1 MSKSARDNSYVFTT
15 VSLWHFLSLFRMAAA
30 DPQFFQKGFVS
41 MRVQGKRPAKGMG
54 EVGLEGGG
62 GRVTVRVMSEY
73 VDFLIWIS
81 EEFEVLFI
89 SRRLP
94 RRLHGDHCKIRESL
108 FGTCLQTLLT

>member
-30 DPQFFQKGFVS
+30 DPQFFQKGLVS

-54 EVGLEGGG
+54 EVGLEGGPPPH
-62 GRVTVRVMSEY
+62 TVRVMSEY
-73 VDFLIWIS
+73 VDFFIWIS